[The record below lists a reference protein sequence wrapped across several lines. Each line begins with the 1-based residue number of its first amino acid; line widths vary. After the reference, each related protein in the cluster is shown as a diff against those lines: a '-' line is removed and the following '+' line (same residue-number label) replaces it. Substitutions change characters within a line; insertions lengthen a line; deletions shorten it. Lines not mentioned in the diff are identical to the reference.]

1 MAGHDLAALGP
12 WLDAAFGR
20 APLTGVARVA
30 GGQSNPTWF
39 LSHGAARMVLRAKP
53 IGPILPG
60 AHAIEREFRVLSAL
74 HPAGLPVPRPIRLC
88 EDPTVIGTPFY
99 LMERVEGRIFTDC
112 SLPDLPPAERAAI
125 WMGLAEALAALHR
138 VDPAAVG
145 LADFGRPTGYFARQL
160 ARWSRQRAET
170 ALRSPPDLE
179 ALEAWLAANL
189 PPEDGRVA
197 LVHGDFRMGNMIFHP
212 TEPRVVAILDWELAT
227 LGHPLADLGF
237 VVMPWW
243 SAPDEYG
250 GILGLDHDA
259 MGLPAEAAF
268 LARHAAAAPGIGA
281 PGAFHRAF
289 ALYRFAVIF
298 LGIAERARTGT
309 ASDPAAHRLAPLAA
323 RFAERGRAAA
333 AFSPAGAGRSPPR
346 RR

>member
-39 LSHGAARMVLRAKP
+39 VTHGAARMVLRAKP

-88 EDPTVIGTPFY
+88 EDPAVIGTPFY

-138 VDPAAVG
+138 VDPAVVG

-160 ARWSRQRAET
+160 ARWGAQRAAART
-170 ALRSPPDLE
+170 PASADLV
-179 ALEAWLAANL
+179 ALEGWLSANL
-189 PPEDGRVA
+189 PPDDGRIA

-237 VVMPWW
+237 VVMPWH
-243 SAPDEYG
+243 STPEEYG
-250 GILGLDHDA
+250 GIAGLDLAALGL
-259 MGLPAEAAF
+259 PTEAAF
-268 LARHAAAAPGIGA
+268 LARHAAAAPRIGA

-298 LGIAERARTGT
+298 LGIAERVRTGT
-309 ASDPAAHRLAPLAA
+309 ASDPQAGRYAPLSA
-323 RFAERGRAAA
+323 RFAARGRAVAA
-333 AFSPAGAGRSPPR
+333 GLSPAPAP
-346 RR
+346 

>member
-12 WLDAAFGR
+12 WLDAAFGQ

-53 IGPILPG
+53 LGPILPG

-88 EDPTVIGTPFY
+88 EDPAVIGTPFY

-125 WMGLAEALAALHR
+125 WMGLADALAALHR
-138 VDPAAVG
+138 VDPTAVG
-145 LADFGRPTGYFARQL
+145 LGDFGRSTAYFDRQL
-160 ARWSRQRAET
+160 ARWSRQRAE
-170 ALRSPPDLE
+170 AELESPPDLV
-179 ALEAWLAANL
+179 ALEEWLAANL
-189 PPEDGRVA
+189 PPDDGSVA

-243 SAPDEYG
+243 TAPDEYG
-250 GILGLDHDA
+250 GILGLDHKA
-259 MGLPAEAAF
+259 LGLPSEMQF
-268 LARHAAAAPGIGA
+268 LARHAMSTPGIGA

-298 LGIAERARTGT
+298 VGIAARHRTGT
-309 ASDPAAHRLAPLAA
+309 AADPQAERLAPLAA
-323 RFAERGRAAA
+323 RFAMRGIDIVRAAQGGI
-333 AFSPAGAGRSPPR
+333 SGT
-346 RR
+346 

>member
-1 MAGHDLAALGP
+1 MAAHDLAALGP
-12 WLDAAFGR
+12 WIDAAFGR
-20 APLTGVARVA
+20 APLAGPERVA

-39 LSHGAARMVLRAKP
+39 LTHGSARMVLRAKP

-74 HPAGLPVPRPIRLC
+74 HSAGLPVPRPIRLC

-99 LMERVEGRIFTDC
+99 LMERVDGRIFADC
-112 SLPDLPPAERAAI
+112 SLPDLPRAERAAI

-145 LADFGRPTGYFARQL
+145 LGDFARQL
-160 ARWSRQRAET
+160 ARWGAQRAAART
-170 ALRSPPDLE
+170 PASPDLV
-179 ALEAWLAANL
+179 ALEGWLQANL
-189 PPEDGRVA
+189 PPDDGRIA

-237 VVMPWW
+237 VVMPWH
-243 SAPDEYG
+243 SAPEEYG
-250 GILGLDHDA
+250 GIAGLDLAA
-259 MGLPAEAAF
+259 MGLPTEAAF
-268 LARHAAAAPGIGA
+268 LERHAAVAPAIGP

-309 ASDPAAHRLAPLAA
+309 ASDPKAHRLGPLAE
-323 RFAERGRAAA
+323 RFATRGLAAIA
-333 AFSPAGAGRSPPR
+333 DAGLSPAAAGRSPPTR
-346 RR
+346 R